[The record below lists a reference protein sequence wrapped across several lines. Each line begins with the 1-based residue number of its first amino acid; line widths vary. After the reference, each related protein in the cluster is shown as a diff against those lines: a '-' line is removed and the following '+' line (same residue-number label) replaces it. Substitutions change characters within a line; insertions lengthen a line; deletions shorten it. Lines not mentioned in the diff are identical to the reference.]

1 MKTKFKLKPSL
12 SPLVLSSIVTHRSLA
27 SSFLLLG
34 SVALV
39 GCQSTGA
46 SLSSNDSIVNASQS
60 AAKSALSNALQQ
72 RRRSSFSYHS
82 NIEIS
87 NEQQFANI
95 DKTQLVAADSVE
107 SYCEDTH
114 DNAYADMVAQAQ
126 TQKLEISAPQYT
138 AQRTALKKS
147 YLECSAAYQA
157 WNDNRPNED
166 YRYDY
171 DEYGSEDSETLLE
184 DPNDTY
190 VIESASETENK
201 ASESAETVGIEGATI
216 VETSKIKSNKVVVQT
231 HDSTESE
238 ISPYYQ
244 QRFDEYDNKL
254 TPLDIKKAQLLD
266 NYLLQPLSLNAQGVY
281 QPLAGKFTMLM
292 SAQYQARNN
301 QTSVNQPIYV
311 DFKTG
316 NIYLWADNF
325 ALLTSEFADDK
336 LGTQWQNKWL
346 KLAIDDGSL
355 PKGFGSALI
364 KAHLEALDR
373 TYEAAPI
380 TQFDYV
386 APNSLVTM
394 SPKLPT
400 AQLNA
405 IATLPTK
412 QVIRRVQSAESYEQF
427 YRDYVS
433 IFYEQITK
441 QYPELIKTESSY
453 ESEASYELNAS
464 RFDAAEFTSKV
475 LVQQVLAVMKNV
487 TDRQADTLV
496 SEVFSASTQP
506 DRDKEVADN
515 NQQPTIQLL
524 YGLNQR
530 GQIQWQHQRSHY
542 TNSQNAA
549 KGVTIDVLQQYTPV
563 TSATAF
569 PNLPADRQI
578 PKASNSVDLRQ
589 YGRELMEY
597 YRDGNG
603 TGIGKMLYS
612 TLPITKAM
620 YASMIEQ
627 AAMNQSQYEEGSV
640 EDTEESIE

>member
-12 SPLVLSSIVTHRSLA
+12 SPLALSLIVTRRSLA
-27 SSFLLLG
+27 SSVLLLG

-46 SLSSNDSIVNASQS
+46 SLSSNDSMVNASQS
-60 AAKSALSNALQQ
+60 AAKSALSTALQQ
-72 RRRSSFSYHS
+72 QRRSSFSYHS

-87 NEQQFANI
+87 NEQSFTSI

-114 DNAYADMVAQAQ
+114 DSAYADIIAQAQ
-126 TQKLEISAPQYT
+126 TQNLEISAPQYSI
-138 AQRTALKKS
+138 QRAALKKS
-147 YLECSAAYQA
+147 YLECSAAYQV
-157 WNDNRPNED
+157 WNENRGDED
-166 YRYDY
+166 YRYDEY
-171 DEYGSEDSETLLE
+171 EYGSEDSEPVLE
-184 DPNDTY
+184 DSNQTE
-190 VIESASETENK
+190 VVESASETENK

-216 VETSKIKSNKVVVQT
+216 IETSRIKGSQGVVRT
-231 HDSTESE
+231 DDNTESE
-238 ISPYYQ
+238 RSSYYQ
-244 QRFDEYDNKL
+244 QRFDDYDNKS

-266 NYLLQPLSLNAQGVY
+266 TYLLKPLSLNAQGVY

-380 TQFDYV
+380 TQFNYV
-386 APNSLVTM
+386 AADSLVTM

-405 IATLPTK
+405 LATLPTK

-427 YRDYVS
+427 YRDYIS
-433 IFYEQITK
+433 IFYEQITT
-441 QYPELIKTESSY
+441 QYPELIRTEPSFN
-453 ESEASYELNAS
+453 SEDPYELGAS
-464 RFDAAEFTSKV
+464 RSDATTFTSKV
-475 LVQQVLAVMKNV
+475 LVQQVLAVMKNL

-506 DRDKEVADN
+506 NREGVDN
-515 NQQPTIQLL
+515 TQQPTIQML

-542 TNSQNAA
+542 TDSQNAA
-549 KGVTIDVLQQYTPV
+549 EGVTIDVLQQYMPI
-563 TSATAF
+563 TSAIPF
-569 PNLPADRQI
+569 PNLPADRQT
-578 PKASNSVDLRQ
+578 PNASNSVDLRE

-612 TLPITKAM
+612 TLPITKAI
-620 YASMIEQ
+620 YASAIEQ
-627 AAMNQSQYEEGSV
+627 ASTDQTLYEEGSV
-640 EDTEESIE
+640 EDIIEE